1 MANEGV
7 TIEMVRAGTAYLQ
20 RDTTNT
26 YNAAVYYVQG
36 LLNAAGYNCGTPDG
50 KFGSGTRTQVKAF
63 QAANG
68 LTSDGIVGRST
79 LAKLEGVPII
89 GPNYG
94 VTLNDVRAGTKALS
108 YDTTNTPSD
117 AVEFVQAKL
126 NDAGFNNGT
135 PDGKFGTGTK
145 NAVIAFQTKNSITAN
160 GVVNQATLA
169 LLEGANGVGYNGGI
183 TLEQVR
189 TGGAYL
195 RYDMKTV
202 SDAVSS
208 VQIMLN
214 EQGYSCGRPD
224 GKFGN
229 GTVAAVRAFQTAF
242 SLTSDGI
249 IGASTL
255 IKIEQNTV
263 NPVGPNNNV
272 TIEQVRAGT
281 AILKYDLITRND
293 AVAHVQHLLNQGFF
307 HCGSEDGIYGGG
319 TRDSVKAFQAACQIK
334 EDGIVGKNTLALLED
349 ESADLSGPN
358 DGVTLEQVRAGTKYL
373 KYDPITQSDAVTYVQ
388 EALSDR
394 GYDVGKIDGV
404 YGSATRYA
412 VKTLQ
417 RDFSLQDDGIVGVQ
431 VMTVLDDP
439 SYGVGTNAT
448 TYVRDDNAAPSDPVK
463 QIQRRLWA
471 YDDTITINGVFNLAT
486 ENAVKAFQA
495 RNSLTSTG
503 AVDPTT
509 WRKMFPLLRSG
520 STLEEAVRALQ
531 TLLTYQNFVTA
542 IDGNFGSATKNAV
555 RSYQT
560 MRGLDADG
568 IAGPRTWSSMTLDTP
583 IEGAGGAGTGETA
596 PLTGFPKYKA
606 SDFIEFL
613 KSRVGCGYTLGTYGQ
628 KCTQELLERRAR
640 HDTDSPTD
648 YYLVDCARWLGYYV
662 ADCSGLVEW
671 FLLKQG
677 IQQNCDTNASGM
689 YNRWSI
695 EKSNDMDSMP
705 MIPGVAVFK
714 RGTSGIHHIG
724 IYVGNDRVI
733 EAKGAA
739 YGILVT
745 QFSADPAW
753 NCWGIFDWLVLDVNE
768 NPNATPLPVMT
779 IATQLQG
786 YPSLNSSTTEG
797 VTHNHTAAGLIYK
810 EGSKGDD
817 VVQIQR
823 RLWAYDSTVTVNGNF
838 GPATKSAV
846 EAFQTRHSL
855 TVDGIVGTNT
865 WNKLFPL
872 TTTTSSNHIETV
884 AAIKTLLVFRGYT
897 VSSSIS
903 TFSTE
908 LSNIVKSFQ
917 TASGITSDGKV
928 GEMTWAALTSGES
941 ITRGPNSGIE
951 WEDVLDGKEGAV
963 LVLDPDTVCNA
974 VKSAQ
979 LFLKKFG
986 YTVPNHGKLD
996 QDTANAVALFRSEY
1010 ELDETTPAPLTLS
1023 TSSSDVVVNQLTA
1036 IFLDSQNNYA
1046 LMNEFPTIDDILER
1060 SYALQSNAET
1070 TLRCSEAGAFVQA
1083 LVMMTGRLPYF
1094 INKATSSINFDGI
1107 FGVKTAQAMYALS
1120 TEALYWCMNNGYFTA
1135 YGTKWFFE
1143 IQRQRSLLNTTNPYL
1158 SRPVLRLILD
1168 YLTRTLFVAPN
1179 ESCGELRTSLAELG
1193 YEPITHGESRY
1204 GYRTAFAVFMFQHQ
1218 YNINYSPESENTVMD
1233 SPDGLAYYVASDP
1246 ENYRRRKTY
1255 TMITAYGQTNTY
1267 KSEYISK
1274 ANCILGAP
1282 MFGDRLKNLA
1292 VDINTYT
1299 TPRASLSASERKA
1312 LCGLVARC
1320 LIAEDTGNADKDDI
1334 EKDGNRGRAAVAEVI
1349 RWRETAASGFEKGI
1363 SAILH
1368 KKDHFRPIT
1377 TCNMTAAAP
1386 AHDGRWKNAVDHA
1399 TNLMSNS
1406 PDQSLVAVLSHHQ
1419 LHFRGKDANLHIAN
1433 NGTTGFLNGDP
1444 IKDIERI
1451 GSNQFFNYA

>member
-7 TIEMVRAGTAYLQ
+7 TIEMVRAGTAVLK

-36 LLNAAGYNCGTPDG
+36 LLNEAGYNCGTPDG

-63 QAANG
+63 QTANG
-68 LTSDGIVGRST
+68 LTSDGVVGRAT

-94 VTLNDVRAGTKALS
+94 VTLNDVRAGTKTLS

-117 AVEFVQAKL
+117 AVEFVQGKL
-126 NDAGFNNGT
+126 NDAGFTNGT

-145 NAVIAFQTKNSITAN
+145 NAVIAFQTKNGITSD
-160 GVVNQATLA
+160 GVVNQVTLA
-169 LLEGANGVGYNGGI
+169 LLEGNEGVGYNGAI

-189 TGGAYL
+189 AGNAYL

-208 VQIMLN
+208 IQIMLN

-229 GTVAAVRAFQTAF
+229 GTVSAVRAFQTAF

-263 NPVGPNNNV
+263 NPVGPNNDV

-281 AILKYDLITRND
+281 AILKYDLITRSD
-293 AVAHVQHLLNQGFF
+293 AVAHVQRLLNQGFF

-349 ESADLSGPN
+349 ESIELSGPN

-373 KYDPITQSDAVTYVQ
+373 KYDPITQSEAVTYVQ
-388 EALSDR
+388 EALSAR

-417 RDFSLQDDGIVGVQ
+417 RDFSLQDDGIIGVQ
-431 VMTVLDDP
+431 VMAVLDDP
-439 SYGVGTNAT
+439 SYGIGTNAT
-448 TYVRDDNAAPSDPVK
+448 TYVRNDSAAPSEPIE

-471 YDDTITINGVFNLAT
+471 YDNTLTIDGVFGLAT
-486 ENAVKAFQA
+486 ENAVKAFQT

-520 STLEEAVRALQ
+520 STMEEAVRALQ
-531 TLLTYQNFVTA
+531 ALLTYQNFVTA
-542 IDGNFGSATKNAV
+542 VDGNFGSTTKNAV

-568 IAGPRTWSSMTLDTP
+568 IVGPKTWSSMALDTP

-640 HDTDSPTD
+640 HDTDSPTN

-714 RGTSGIHHIG
+714 RGASGIHHIG

-745 QFSADPAW
+745 QFSADPKW
-753 NCWGIFDWLVLDVNE
+753 NCWGIFDWLVLDVDE

-779 IATQLQG
+779 IAAQLSG

-797 VTHNHTAAGLIYK
+797 VTHNRTPVGSIYK

-823 RLWAYDSTVTVNGNF
+823 RLWAYDNTITVDGNF
-838 GPATKSAV
+838 GPATKAAV
-846 EAFQTRHSL
+846 QAFQTRHSL

-872 TTTTSSNHIETV
+872 TTTTSANHAETI
-884 AAIKTLLVFRGYT
+884 AAIKALLVFRGYT
-897 VSSSIS
+897 VSSNIS
-903 TFSTE
+903 TFNTE

-917 TASGITSDGKV
+917 TAVGITSDGKV
-928 GEMTWAALTSGES
+928 GELTWVALTSDEAVRKPNNMGVTFADMLDGTKHLEYDPDTISDGAAEVQLILRRLGYTVAKTKKYDAATLQAYRSYAES
-941 ITRGPNSGIE
+941 RNPQAVMLLTTSNTGLVLGQDEAIDLADTGGHPSAEYGYPYPTVENIRTLYISIGRDYKGGCEAVACIQLLAAMALKNLYNINEYSKISTEYNDGAEAVIEMLLLKLVQNPTVLYNFQTRSYYSASDILAHKNAFNTQRRITRGLFNLFESAMRQTLVASSTDYDYLIPDIFPDLYKLGYGR
-951 WEDVLDGKEGAV
+951 WENFGEIRYMARTALMVFAFQRQFDLDSV
-963 LVLDPDTVCNA
+963 D
-974 VKSAQ
+974 
-979 LFLKKFG
+979 G
-986 YTVPNHGKLD
+986 YAGSNT
-996 QDTANAVALFRSEY
+996 QDTLHDYANNAL
-1010 ELDETTPAPLTLS
+1010 LLS
-1023 TSSSDVVVNQLTA
+1023 N
-1036 IFLDSQNNYA
+1036 
-1046 LMNEFPTIDDILER
+1046 TIR
-1060 SYALQSNAET
+1060 
-1070 TLRCSEAGAFVQA
+1070 
-1083 LVMMTGRLPYF
+1083 
-1094 INKATSSINFDGI
+1094 DGI
-1107 FGVKTAQAMYALS
+1107 ACYAHTLKLNKEVSDRSIAARLIYSEFARQNEEQGRKAIAKLLYNRYISRHLGDTTIRQIMTHNSQFGGVDKADINA
-1120 TEALYWCMNNGYFTA
+1120 
-1135 YGTKWFFE
+1135 
-1143 IQRQRSLLNTTNPYL
+1143 SL
-1158 SRPVLRLILD
+1158 PVLSSEGNIDQVWSQCIELADNLLD
-1168 YLTRTLFVAPN
+1168 ATKPDGGNFSIDSSPAIGKRVYVSTKPRAIEDYNYVNGSSTITAWGKTYNDVMEVDGTLFW
-1179 ESCGELRTSLAELG
+1179 GK
-1193 YEPITHGESRY
+1193 YE
-1204 GYRTAFAVFMFQHQ
+1204 
-1218 YNINYSPESENTVMD
+1218 
-1233 SPDGLAYYVASDP
+1233 
-1246 ENYRRRKTY
+1246 
-1255 TMITAYGQTNTY
+1255 
-1267 KSEYISK
+1267 
-1274 ANCILGAP
+1274 
-1282 MFGDRLKNLA
+1282 
-1292 VDINTYT
+1292 
-1299 TPRASLSASERKA
+1299 
-1312 LCGLVARC
+1312 
-1320 LIAEDTGNADKDDI
+1320 
-1334 EKDGNRGRAAVAEVI
+1334 
-1349 RWRETAASGFEKGI
+1349 
-1363 SAILH
+1363 
-1368 KKDHFRPIT
+1368 
-1377 TCNMTAAAP
+1377 
-1386 AHDGRWKNAVDHA
+1386 
-1399 TNLMSNS
+1399 
-1406 PDQSLVAVLSHHQ
+1406 
-1419 LHFRGKDANLHIAN
+1419 
-1433 NGTTGFLNGDP
+1433 
-1444 IKDIERI
+1444 
-1451 GSNQFFNYA
+1451 